1 MTRTKVTNSSLSF
14 DGGSL
19 SGNRNR
25 IINGDMRID
34 QRNAGVSSSING
46 SNIYTLDRWSA
57 DDVTD
62 GAYTIQRSGV
72 VPVGFTSSLAV
83 TVTTAD
89 ASLAVGQYAN
99 VVQHIEGHNISDL
112 EWGTSDAVP
121 ITLSFWT
128 RSSLTG
134 TFGGAIRNNG
144 ANRSYPFNYPISTAN
159 TWEYKTITIPG
170 DTTGTWLRDSNRGMS
185 VFFSL
190 GNGGT
195 FAGTVGSW
203 AAANYV
209 GATGAVNVMGTL
221 NATWYLT
228 GVQLEVGTVAT
239 PFERRPYGAELNL
252 CYRYFQQLGNI
263 IYATIGS
270 GVQQN
275 TTLAAINVPL
285 LQSLRTSSPNISI
298 SSLIVTDR
306 TSADAVVS
314 SVNETRVSET
324 SLYLSLTHT
333 AFGAAGRGC
342 LLAPNTNGYL
352 RVSAEL

>member
-1 MTRTKVTNSSLSF
+1 
-14 DGGSL
+14 
-19 SGNRNR
+19 
-25 IINGDMRID
+25 MRID
-34 QRNAGVSSSING
+34 QRNAGVSSTVNG
-46 SNIYTLDRWSA
+46 LNSLYTLDRWEGS
-57 DDVTD
+57 DISD
-62 GAYTIQRSGV
+62 GVFTVQRSGV

-89 ASLAVGQYAN
+89 ASLAATQYAHVCQN
-99 VVQHIEGHNISDL
+99 IEGNNISDL

-134 TFGGAIRNNG
+134 TFGGAIRNND

-170 DTTGTWLRDSNRGMS
+170 DTTGTWLKDSNRGMS

-190 GNGGT
+190 GSGST

-203 AAANYV
+203 ATANYV
-209 GATGAVNVMGTL
+209 GATGAINVMGTL

-239 PFERRPYGAELNL
+239 PFERRSYETELAL
-252 CYRYFQQLGNI
+252 CYRYFQQLGNVV
-263 IYATIGS
+263 YTTIGS
-270 GVQQN
+270 GLQRS
-275 TTLAAINVPL
+275 TTQSGINIPL

-298 SSLIVTDR
+298 NSLIVTDR
-306 TSADAVVS
+306 TTADATVS
-314 SVNETRVSET
+314 TLSETRVSQT
-324 SLYLSLTHT
+324 SLYVDATHT
-333 AFGAAGRGC
+333 AFGAIGRGC
-342 LLAPNTNGYL
+342 LLAVAGTGYL